1 MSRGLTLEGLM
12 ISYFS
17 RNSSAYDSLL
27 QMCRWFGYR
36 PRYEDLC
43 RIYMSPINI
52 MNFRAVVDAVEDL
65 KDQFREMALRK
76 SKPSEF
82 GLMIKES
89 PDTLNTSLL
98 ITSRNKMYNSDE
110 IIRILNYGGTYADTS
125 KLYPTYS
132 KNEKNINTVNA
143 FFSELTKAGFVW
155 EDVPIIDGRSSRHMI
170 RDIDQL
176 HVARFIR
183 RLQVPYENV
192 KFDVDNLADYIE
204 KVKPFHCGI

>member
-12 ISYFS
+12 VSYFS

-89 PDTLNTSLL
+89 PETLKTAYRQRY
-98 ITSRNKMYNSDE
+98 SRRGNS
-110 IIRILNYGGTYADTS
+110 
-125 KLYPTYS
+125 
-132 KNEKNINTVNA
+132 
-143 FFSELTKAGFVW
+143 
-155 EDVPIIDGRSSRHMI
+155 H
-170 RDIDQL
+170 
-176 HVARFIR
+176 
-183 RLQVPYENV
+183 
-192 KFDVDNLADYIE
+192 
-204 KVKPFHCGI
+204 